1 MQVLQA
7 RDYGYLAELAI
18 SYRDASLAALKK
30 EAHYNPRLSVDALCF
45 QYGEVR
51 INGASTLVGALIT
64 PCALWMLVVPE
75 QATLSA
81 PLEESLVVSLPSGRY
96 RMTLERLPN
105 GIEFYQ
111 RCILNDLSELE
122 SLQEASRLAQRM
134 MEQLMSPATL

>member
-7 RDYGYLAELAI
+7 HDYGYLAELAT
-18 SYRDASLAALKK
+18 SYRDVSLSALKK

-45 QYGEVR
+45 QYSDLR
-51 INGASTLVGALIT
+51 ISGASTLVGALIT

-75 QATLSA
+75 QAMLPA
-81 PLEESLVVSLPSGRY
+81 PLEESHVVSLPSGRY

-111 RCILNDLSELE
+111 RCILDDLSELE

-134 MEQLMSPATL
+134 MEQLMSSATL

>member
-7 RDYGYLAELAI
+7 HDYGYLAELAT
-18 SYRDASLAALKK
+18 SYRDASLSALKK

-45 QYGEVR
+45 QYSDLR
-51 INGASTLVGALIT
+51 ISGASTLVGALIT

-81 PLEESLVVSLPSGRY
+81 PLEESHVVSLPSGRY
-96 RMTLERLPN
+96 RMTLKRLPN

-111 RCILNDLSELE
+111 RCILDDLSELE

-134 MEQLMSPATL
+134 MEQLMSSATL